1 PPTGDFPATPTPIA
15 DATLSLPARARSGRA
30 SRRSMLTR
38 AAAAFG
44 ALGLAGAA
52 GNVPS
57 VHARPPESIG
67 TGLPLQ
73 IGVSNE
79 ASSVN
84 DVTLLQNPTA
94 GLLIIQ
100 PSVRILHVD
109 NRFGSQTTFPSNLR
123 ISIAGTA
130 NFQAAGSERF

>member
-1 PPTGDFPATPTPIA
+1 
-15 DATLSLPARARSGRA
+15 
-30 SRRSMLTR
+30 
-38 AAAAFG
+38 
-44 ALGLAGAA
+44 
-52 GNVPS
+52 V
-57 VHARPPESIG
+57 
-67 TGLPLQ
+67 
-73 IGVSNE
+73 

-84 DVTLLQNPTA
+84 YFTLLHNPTA

-130 NFQAAGSERF
+130 NFQAAGSERFVGVYGKSVAGVGVAADGLWPLHIAPSAAGAALPDTDPGGNRVPAGTFFYQSCAAIAIGVNA